1 MWNYIRKKK
10 QAYRQKI
17 ADEVK
22 TELLEELSSQM
33 TRIQMELDDKVEAI
47 VVDDMDY
54 GKLAMHVD
62 YSEMVYNMD
71 MYDIARE
78 IDVSD
83 IEIDLQDLAGYLD
96 TYDIAQEIDTYE
108 VASNMDCNEVASNI
122 TIDNMSEYLEE
133 TKDEIMS
140 QVEDMINDA
149 VDELSVVRG

>member
-22 TELLEELSSQM
+22 AELLDELSNQM
-33 TRIQMELDDKVEAI
+33 AKVQMELDDKVEAI
-47 VVDDMDY
+47 VVGDMDY
-54 GKLAMHVD
+54 CKLAMNVD
-62 YSEMVYNMD
+62 YSEIVYNMD
-71 MYDIARE
+71 IYDIARE

-83 IEIDLQDLAGYLD
+83 IEIDLQDLASYLD
-96 TYDIAQEIDTYE
+96 TYDIAQEINAYE
-108 VASNMDCNEVASNI
+108 IASNMDINEVASNI
-122 TIDNMSEYLEE
+122 TIDNMTEYLEE

-140 QVEDMINDA
+140 QVEDMINDT